1 MQALGGIWLATCSWL
16 MGWAPGF
23 FGQPGDLATDRAR
36 EAQRET
42 ETIESELIR
51 RFVTATLAASK
62 VDHSG
67 WAVLALHQDG
77 G

>member
-1 MQALGGIWLATCSWL
+1 LVN
-16 MGWAPGF
+16 
-23 FGQPGDLATDRAR
+23 PGDLATDRAR